1 MRDVAGNPARRA
13 LRLKAA
19 AQYMSISPR
28 QVRALVQAGE
38 LPIVRLFE
46 NDRGPW
52 LLDVK
57 DLDGLIER
65 RKETLL

>member
-1 MRDVAGNPARRA
+1 MRRTADSVTRRA